1 MPDNGGVFPGAKLEV
16 HPDDEFRYYDALPA
30 EIKQALREAAF
41 KFTAK
46 QVYADYEGLTLRRVP
61 EAAATAA
68 VIQKIKFQS
77 HANWTQ
83 LMYDEFGVMPS

>member
-1 MPDNGGVFPGAKLEV
+1 MPDNGGKFPGARLEV
-16 HPDDEFRYYDALPA
+16 HPDEEFRYFDALPS
-30 EIKQALREAAF
+30 EIKAVLRECAF

-46 QVYADYEGLTLRRVP
+46 QVYADYEGLVMRSIP
-61 EAAATAA
+61 EAAAAA
-68 VIQKIKFQS
+68 SVIQKLKFQS